1 MQRAL
6 LLAAALLTIPAYG
19 IAADLQPGKYRITG
33 KLDGVPE
40 DSQTKPEDQCLTQKE
55 IDSGLTQFGVQEDN
69 KSCKVSDFKRGA
81 GTISYRTT
89 CKEGGVDMM
98 TDVKGTFAADRFDM
112 RMVIKAGK
120 ETNTLVV
127 SGKRIGAC

>member
-1 MQRAL
+1 MQRAIIL
-6 LLAAALLTIPAYG
+6 AALLAIPPSAM
-19 IAADLQPGKYRITG
+19 AADMQPGKYRISG
-33 KLDGVPE
+33 KLEGIPE
-40 DSQTKPEDQCLTQKE
+40 ESQSKPQDKCVTQKE
-55 IDSGLTQFGVQEDN
+55 IDSGLTQLGIQEDN
-69 KSCKVSDFKRGA
+69 KSCKVSDFKRAA
-81 GTISYRTT
+81 GTITYRTT
-89 CKEGGVDMM
+89 CQEGGMTQT